1 MMLRVDYEKLRQ
13 LDVTPLLEFEEQLEE
28 RMRREQ
34 EAKMRDEKGNKKK
47 KGRR

>member
-1 MMLRVDYEKLRQ
+1 MLKVDYEKLRQ

-34 EAKMRDEKGNKKK
+34 EAKMRDEKGKKK